1 MNITIEDGHFRCE
14 FRYSKQLVERIKQV
28 SGATWDKEARC
39 WFVPL
44 QQGDKLIE
52 TFPKASYSY
61 EALCACW
68 DAEKRRTATFADNLA
83 RWGIQLVIDDSGAIV
98 AVGDNVSPLL
108 QDMVRERSEALR
120 AWVCIELP
128 VVELDDSDVQQ
139 TATAEKVEVTKGDRL
154 LWAGMQNAAKREAEQ
169 RQMRSRVYRR
179 RMLEQ
184 AELFGD
190 RMAQVEEGN

>member
-1 MNITIEDGHFRCE
+1 MNITIEDGQFRCE
-14 FRYSKQLVERIKQV
+14 FRYHAEINARLKLID
-28 SGATWDKEARC
+28 GATWDKEARC

-120 AWVCIELP
+120 AWVGIELP

-184 AELFGD
+184 AELFGES
-190 RMAQVEEGN
+190 MVQTKEGG